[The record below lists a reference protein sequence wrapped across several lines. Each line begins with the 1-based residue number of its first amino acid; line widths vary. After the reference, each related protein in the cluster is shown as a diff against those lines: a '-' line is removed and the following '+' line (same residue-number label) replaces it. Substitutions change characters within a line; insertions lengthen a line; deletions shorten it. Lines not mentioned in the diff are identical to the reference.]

1 MNPFTSAKAPPTMA
15 VLPPD
20 MAVQQQQLDRQK
32 LMAEI
37 LRKQAME
44 PGGGTEMVSGW
55 AVQKSPMEG
64 LSKIAQALG
73 GKYMDKQNDEKQA
86 ELTRASGKQLADT
99 LAGYQSDMQGR
110 PAQSFQTG
118 GNEMGDEPT
127 TQNVAAIA
135 PNKQAA
141 LARLLQSGNP
151 MLQQLGMQQILKG
164 EEQSKWSTTPH
175 YDQQGNAFIL
185 DDRGNKKPLDGVK
198 ARDKIEVAPSGVAF
212 NPFATTAGT
221 VFNNP
226 NNLMGIGPDG
236 QAVVNQPLVAVKKEI
251 GKAGATNVNVKT
263 DVKMGESLGA
273 QVGPMMKASTEQ
285 ATAAAKQVDAAQR
298 VVKAIETDKSFT
310 GPLANSRLKV
320 AQISQMLG
328 VGGKDEAEKIANTR
342 AAIRGMA
349 ELTLEGRKQMRG
361 EGSITEGE
369 GALAEKANSGNIED
383 LTGAEIKQLAKAS
396 ERAARH
402 NYAEH
407 QRKLK
412 VMEANPSLSGVAPFY
427 QGPAMAPETAAPG
440 AAPAG
445 GFKILGVK

>member
-1 MNPFTSAKAPPTMA
+1 MNPFTSAKAPQSMA

-32 LMAEI
+32 LMAEM
-37 LRKQAME
+37 LRKQALE

-64 LSKIAQALG
+64 AAKLAQALSG
-73 GKYMDKQNDEKQA
+73 RYLDKQNDEKQA

-99 LAGYQSDMQGR
+99 LAGYQSDMQGK
-110 PAQSFQTG
+110 PAQTFQTG
-118 GNEMGDEPT
+118 ANEMGDEPA
-127 TQNVAAIA
+127 TQNVAAVP

-151 MLQQLGMQQILKG
+151 MLQQIGMQQILKG
-164 EEQSKWSTTPH
+164 EEVAKFGLTPQ
-175 YDQQGNAFIL
+175 YDQQGNAFVL
-185 DDRGNKKPLDGVK
+185 NERGERKMLDGVK
-198 ARDKIEVAPSGVAF
+198 ARDKMEVAPSGVAF
-212 NPFATTAGT
+212 NPYAVQPGA
-221 VFNNP
+221 VFNDP
-226 NNLMGIGPDG
+226 NKLMSIGPDG
-236 QAVVNQPLVAVKKEI
+236 QPVVNQQLVGVKKEI

-273 QVGPMMKASTEQ
+273 QVGPMMKDSTSIAEG
-285 ATAAAKQVDAAQR
+285 AVKQVDAAQR
-298 VVKAIETDKSFT
+298 IVKAIDSDKTFA
-310 GPLANSRLKV
+310 GPLANTRVKV
-320 AQISQMLG
+320 AQVSQMLG
-328 VGGKDEAEKIANTR
+328 VGGKDEAEKLANTR
-342 AAIRGMA
+342 AAMRGLA
-349 ELTLEGRKQMRG
+349 ELTLQGRQQMKG
-361 EGSITEGE
+361 QGAITESE
-369 GALAEKANSGNIED
+369 GALAEKAMSGNIED

-396 ERAARH
+396 ERAARF

-427 QGPAMAPETAAPG
+427 QGPAMAPEAAPPG
-440 AAPAG
+440 APATG